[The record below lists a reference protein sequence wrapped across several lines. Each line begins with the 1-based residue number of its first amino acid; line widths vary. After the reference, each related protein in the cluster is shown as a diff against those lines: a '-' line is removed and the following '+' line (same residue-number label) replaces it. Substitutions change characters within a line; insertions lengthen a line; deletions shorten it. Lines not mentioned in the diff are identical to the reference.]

1 MKYNKDVA
9 MEYILRKLLNHTFTM
24 NAGGDP
30 IFIHALFGEEVG
42 GFFFLLE
49 NLRSKTFFTCPSERI
64 ISIVELSNDPM
75 PPNVDTEK

>member
-49 NLRSKTFFTCPSERI
+49 NLRSKAFFTCLPEKI
-64 ISIVELSNDPM
+64 ISIVELPGDSTT
-75 PPNVDTEK
+75 PNIDTE

>member
-49 NLRSKTFFTCPSERI
+49 NLRTKSFFTCKPETMI
-64 ISIVELSNDPM
+64 TVVELPTDPQD
-75 PPNVDTEK
+75 PDVDTE